1 MTGQAPEPI
10 PPRTTTTEA
19 VEPTA
24 EVARKNVT
32 LGLALLGISL
42 LIAVG
47 AVVVSLIYLQFD

>member
-1 MTGQAPEPI
+1 MTQQAPEPI
-10 PPRTTTTEA
+10 PPRTTTEP